1 MNNNNTWALDY
12 NNLVIL
18 SLNYLIQQNFMQYE
32 TEVTISRVKMT
43 NILMVYTHIHAQ
55 LLVNTVSFSKLL
67 EANYDEQLCWV
78 DLAASTYL

>member
-67 EANYDEQLCWV
+67 EVNYDEQLCWV